1 MENLIRIRVVLNCGG
16 SDAEERRLTSRGLS
30 EPPLQKK
37 KNGMSIG
44 KDISYIE
51 TI

>member
-30 EPPLQKK
+30 EPPLQKEE
-37 KNGMSIG
+37 MSIV
-44 KDISYIE
+44 KYLDLKE
-51 TI
+51 TK